1 MKGFDHDFSLQ
12 HFKHSMLSFKM
23 ETIEWS
29 IKILGFSGNI
39 LCYFLQVFKK
49 SLFAKIVSCVGHL
62 NYYRVIAG
70 LQVVM
75 ATAALSAALCSEL
88 TSQTSSNNIQ
98 DNWPVLSE
106 SLI

>member
-62 NYYRVIAG
+62 NYYGVIAG
-70 LQVVM
+70 LAQVVM
-75 ATAALSAALCSEL
+75 STAALSAALCSEL

-98 DNWPVLSE
+98 DN
-106 SLI
+106 